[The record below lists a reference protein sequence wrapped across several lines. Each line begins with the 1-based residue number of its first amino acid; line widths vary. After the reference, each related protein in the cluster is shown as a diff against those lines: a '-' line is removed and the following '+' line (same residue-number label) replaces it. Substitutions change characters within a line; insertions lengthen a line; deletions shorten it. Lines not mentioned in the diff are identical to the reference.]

1 MVKFIGSPLTHGFYL
16 VYSDGTIVEYQLT
29 QILKLKKVYQTK
41 VAYDKCGYVAFVD
54 QIGNLQIGGGSGSFM
69 LRINS
74 YTKRKTYLDSE
85 VVPNKLVHE
94 TFDPK
99 TIKVAVGTYIW
110 ILGGGHGECPKGKQ
124 YSNFI
129 TCRTFY

>member
-1 MVKFIGSPLTHGFYL
+1 MAHGFYI

-29 QILKLKKVYQTK
+29 QMLNLRKVYQTK

-54 QIGNLQIGGGSGSFM
+54 QFGNLQIGGGSGNFM
-69 LRINS
+69 LRMNS
-74 YTKRKTYLDSE
+74 YTKRKTFLDSE
-85 VVPNKLVHE
+85 AVPNKLDHE

-99 TIKVAVGTYIW
+99 TIKVTVGSYIW

-124 YSNFI
+124 
-129 TCRTFY
+129 